1 MTNDSPDLE
10 QILKELTG
18 KSDELKV
25 ILKEMK
31 SNNRQRGMGYIHADV
46 DRIIA
51 EMRVL
56 QEKANAIVKSYL

>member
-1 MTNDSPDLE
+1 MTTDSPDLE

-31 SNNRQRGMGYIHADV
+31 SNNRKRGMGYIHADV

-56 QEKANAIVKSYL
+56 QEKANAIVKAYL